1 MQIEK
6 TEHFFGDAVDLL
18 NLSTDEMITVPM
30 EMYKEMNTRGL
41 SDMEIFREIRAVNM
55 KQVYIRSR
63 GVVIEW

>member
-6 TEHFFGDAVDLL
+6 TDHFFGDAVDLL
-18 NLSTDEMITVPM
+18 NLSTDEMVVVPM

-55 KQVYIRSR
+55 NQIYIPSM